1 MTISRTADSWFIA
14 FSYEQECQ
22 PTIKKHDAV
31 GVDLG
36 RTILANLNLAGIP
49 YHWLHSTAKTWIYMT
64 EEDAGID
71 VYLKGLSWSIDHK
84 NRTMIYNLT
93 VPLVKSNIDVCIFNC
108 DYQQISP
115 SIYKIPHLY
124 IALGEIKGGI
134 DPAGADE
141 HWKTARTALS
151 RIRKAFS
158 GVNLSPHT
166 FFIGAAIEKRMAEE
180 IWDNLESAKLTNAA
194 NMTNDFHISSIC
206 HWLINL

>member
-1 MTISRTADSWFIA
+1 
-14 FSYEQECQ
+14 
-22 PTIKKHDAV
+22 
-31 GVDLG
+31 
-36 RTILANLNLAGIP
+36 
-49 YHWLHSTAKTWIYMT
+49 MT
-64 EEDAGID
+64 EEDAGIE

-108 DYQQISP
+108 DYQQIAP

-124 IALGEIKGGI
+124 ITLGEIKGGI

-151 RIRKAFS
+151 LIIKAFS

-166 FFIGAAIEKRMAEE
+166 FFIGAAIEKPMAEE
-180 IWDNLESAKLTNAA
+180 I
-194 NMTNDFHISSIC
+194 
-206 HWLINL
+206 